1 MAQHHQPPSSTA
13 TEQRAPYSA
22 TPGERAPR
30 SLTQRLAITLLTN
43 LPRSLAEAGQRVS
56 PVPLKM
62 ARGALIMMI
71 EEGSLTA
78 WEGDRLSPLFKVIGV
93 GSEVSRLSELA
104 KFSAC
109 EEQRA
114 QALAALFHSEE
125 GQRLFHLLTDEE
137 RVTLSSPWVRPMMAL
152 ASEDHFPRFAL
163 TALFESTAPSCQA
176 SLLRQFERCRVEVS
190 GCAKS
195 AYEVLIRQEGLTT
208 EHLELLFG
216 LIGAQGQLASLED
229 LSSEWS
235 PQTRAVFTR
244 VTRGLKRA
252 QVS

>member
-1 MAQHHQPPSSTA
+1 MAQHHQPPSSTS
-13 TEQRAPYSA
+13 THQRAPYSEA
-22 TPGERAPR
+22 SGDRSPR
-30 SLTQRLAITLLTN
+30 SLTQRLAVTLLTS
-43 LPRSLAEAGQRVS
+43 LPRSLSEAGHRVS

-62 ARGALIMMI
+62 ARSALVMMI

-104 KFSAC
+104 QLSSC
-109 EEQRA
+109 EEQRSR
-114 QALAALFHSEE
+114 ALAALFHSEE

-163 TALFESTAPSCQA
+163 TALFESTARACQPS
-176 SLLRQFERCRVEVS
+176 LIRQFERCRAEVS

-195 AYEVLIRQEGLTT
+195 AYEVLLRQGELTT

-216 LIGAQGQLASLED
+216 LIGAIH
-229 LSSEWS
+229 
-235 PQTRAVFTR
+235 RN
-244 VTRGLKRA
+244 
-252 QVS
+252 